1 MSRPSRRRPRHSGS
15 VYQTKD
21 GTWRGAVSLDWTADG
36 KPRRKY
42 VSGKTKTEVRRKV
55 EQLVSEHQRGIPIA
69 TSSPAVA
76 TFLEEWLEH
85 VVKPKR
91 RRRTY
96 EAYESI
102 VRVHLIPAIG
112 RHKLERLT
120 ALQVQAMLNEKRA
133 AGVSGRTVYTIRA
146 VLRAALNQ
154 ALRWDMVPRNVA
166 TLTDAPTP
174 DDFEAKPIPAEDVAR
189 LLPAAKGDRLEA
201 LWLLAV
207 WLGLRQG
214 ELFGLRWSDVDLDGR
229 SLKVRKQ
236 LQWAGSKPRTAQLV
250 DLKTERSKRTIPLP
264 APLVTALRH
273 HLRRQLEER
282 LIAGDRW
289 QGEAWGLVFCSTIGT
304 PLDPSN
310 VTKQYRALLQAA
322 GLEQRRF

>member
-1 MSRPSRRRPRHSGS
+1 MSNPSKRRARHSGS

-21 GTWRGAVSLDWTADG
+21 GTWRGAVSLGWTADG

-42 VSGKTKTEVRRKV
+42 VSGMSKTEVRRKV
-55 EQLVSEHQRGIPIA
+55 EQLASEHQRGIPIV
-69 TSSPAVA
+69 TSSPTVTAY
-76 TFLEEWLEH
+76 LEEWLEH

-133 AGVSGRTVYTIRA
+133 AGVSGRTVSTIRA

-174 DDFEAKPIPAEDVAR
+174 DDFEAKP
-189 LLPAAKGDRLEA
+189 
-201 LWLLAV
+201 
-207 WLGLRQG
+207 
-214 ELFGLRWSDVDLDGR
+214 
-229 SLKVRKQ
+229 
-236 LQWAGSKPRTAQLV
+236 
-250 DLKTERSKRTIPLP
+250 
-264 APLVTALRH
+264 
-273 HLRRQLEER
+273 
-282 LIAGDRW
+282 
-289 QGEAWGLVFCSTIGT
+289 
-304 PLDPSN
+304 
-310 VTKQYRALLQAA
+310 
-322 GLEQRRF
+322 